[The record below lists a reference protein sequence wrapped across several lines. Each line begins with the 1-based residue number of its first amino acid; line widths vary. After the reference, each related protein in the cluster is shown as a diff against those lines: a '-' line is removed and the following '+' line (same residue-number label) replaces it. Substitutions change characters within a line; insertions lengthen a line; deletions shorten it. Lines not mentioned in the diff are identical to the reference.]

1 MEKKLVLSK
10 YEKELSVE
18 IDNQKI
24 TIDQLT
30 KCGISKD
37 VLSCEVYL
45 RKIYGDEIIENTFH
59 DDLDES
65 KTKSIKKIDESERN
79 IDAELRAIVDDI
91 ENSEFDK
98 NLDAIVK

>member
-1 MEKKLVLSK
+1 MEQKSMLTK

-18 IDNQKI
+18 IENQTI
-24 TIDQLT
+24 TVEHLS

-37 VLSCEVYL
+37 ILSCEVYL

-59 DDLDES
+59 DDLDE
-65 KTKSIKKIDESERN
+65 TKDKVIKKIDESEKN
-79 IDAELRAIVDDI
+79 IDAELRAVVQDI

-98 NLDAIVK
+98 NLDTILK